1 MLELSLKKYEL
12 WRSGAEVT
20 AADLFGD
27 KVLHLEDGT
36 YLKLFRIKR
45 LFSSARL
52 FPYWRR
58 FASNASRL
66 TELGVLTFTVREIY
80 DIPHLDRTAVHYD
93 PLPGQTL
100 RQTQCKRARMVHR
113 LGI

>member
-1 MLELSLKKYEL
+1 MLELSQKKYEL

-20 AADLFGD
+20 AADQFGD

-58 FASNASRL
+58 FASNANRL
-66 TELGVLTFTVREIY
+66 AELGVLTFTYGRSMISP
-80 DIPHLDRTAVHYD
+80 ILIARRFTMIHCWAKHCARPNAWMLDWLID
-93 PLPGQTL
+93 
-100 RQTQCKRARMVHR
+100 
-113 LGI
+113 